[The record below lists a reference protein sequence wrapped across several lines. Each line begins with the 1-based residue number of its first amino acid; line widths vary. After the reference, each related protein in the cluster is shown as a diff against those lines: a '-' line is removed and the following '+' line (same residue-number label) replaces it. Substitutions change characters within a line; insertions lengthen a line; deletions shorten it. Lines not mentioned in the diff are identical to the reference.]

1 MLVVTESEGGTF
13 MDRFLLILGFI
24 VFAGSLIT
32 LVMNFIGEYEG
43 TTLIASVLGIL
54 NASIAI
60 AVSEILSTVKKKE
73 IVTSE

>member
-1 MLVVTESEGGTF
+1 
-13 MDRFLLILGFI
+13 MDRFLLILGFV
-24 VFAGSLIT
+24 VFASSLVT

-60 AVSEILSTVKKKE
+60 GVSEILSHVKKKDS
-73 IVTSE
+73 VTSE

>member
-1 MLVVTESEGGTF
+1 MN
-13 MDRFLLILGFI
+13 RFLLILGCV

-43 TTLIASVLGIL
+43 TILIASVLGIL

-60 AVSEILSTVKKKE
+60 AVSEILSIVNKKE
-73 IVTSE
+73 SITSE